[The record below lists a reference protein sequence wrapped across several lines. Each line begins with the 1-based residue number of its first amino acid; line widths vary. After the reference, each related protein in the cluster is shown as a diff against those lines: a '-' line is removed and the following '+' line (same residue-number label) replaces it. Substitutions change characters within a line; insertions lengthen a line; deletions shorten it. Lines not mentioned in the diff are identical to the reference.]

1 MPTKQMEICCPP
13 GVSAGQMLT
22 VQDPQGGAFEVCVP
36 DGVSEGMAFMIEVT
50 LPDFDQAAFA
60 AEMTDMD
67 ERSIK
72 LLTAVMS
79 ELNSHEGIDAFV
91 NDFCEKFSEYEAES
105 EQSLEW
111 GSLHKQYAQIVEEV
125 LEAVLAAF
133 GSSAEDVYKIL
144 EAYSGTTT
152 RGERFLAKFLSLA
165 DYHTFCAMM
174 KSWAVLE
181 PLF

>member
-36 DGVSEGMAFMIEVT
+36 DGVSEGMAFMVEVT

-91 NDFCEKFSEYEAES
+91 NDFCEQFAEYDPES

-144 EAYSGTTT
+144 EAYSGTL

>member
-91 NDFCEKFSEYEAES
+91 NDFCEQFSR
-105 EQSLEW
+105 
-111 GSLHKQYAQIVEEV
+111 V
-125 LEAVLAAF
+125 
-133 GSSAEDVYKIL
+133 
-144 EAYSGTTT
+144 
-152 RGERFLAKFLSLA
+152 
-165 DYHTFCAMM
+165 
-174 KSWAVLE
+174 
-181 PLF
+181 